1 VDADFDPVQPKSD
14 VLSLTLTC
22 TNRELPTHLAIG
34 MSGGDLFME
43 GGSVARAIRL
53 LRKPTPPYRF
63 DHRHGGQWRLISH
76 LALNHL
82 SLTASGLHAFREI
95 LGLYDLPRT
104 AVSRRLIDGIEAIE
118 QRPHTAWMGGN
129 PFATFVRG
137 LEVRITV
144 DEESF
149 VGTGLD
155 TFARVI
161 DHFLGLY
168 VHLNSFVQLVV
179 ISNRSSEELIRCAP
193 RTGESI
199 LG

>member
-1 VDADFDPVQPKSD
+1 
-14 VLSLTLTC
+14 
-22 TNRELPTHLAIG
+22 
-34 MSGGDLFME
+34 M
-43 GGSVARAIRL
+43 
-53 LRKPTPPYRF
+53 
-63 DHRHGGQWRLISH
+63 
-76 LALNHL
+76 
-82 SLTASGLHAFREI
+82 

-104 AVSRRLIDGIEAIE
+104 AVSRRLIDGIEAIA
-118 QRPHTAWMGGN
+118 QQPHTTWMAGN
-129 PFATFVRG
+129 PFASFVRG

-155 TFARVI
+155 IFARVI

-179 ISNRSSEELIRCAP
+179 ISKRSSEELIRCAP